1 MRRLLKWV
9 VGIIGALVGLVLVA
23 MLALVLL
30 VDPNDYK
37 EQITAQVKQQTGREL
52 LIEGDIGLSFF
63 PWLGLELGR
72 LELGNAEGF
81 GPEPF
86 ASIEAAEARV
96 KILPLLRA
104 AVEMDTIVL
113 HGMALSL
120 SRRADGVSN
129 WDDLTGTADAEPQP
143 KPTRPAQSALKSLA
157 IGGIDI
163 RNASIEW
170 RDEMAGQQ
178 ASLRDFN
185 LTSGA
190 ISFARPFP
198 LSLSGKLSATE
209 PSIEGSFDLVTRL
222 GLDLAQ
228 QRYRLD
234 ETRLTLQ
241 AAGKAIPGG
250 EARLVL
256 SSDLEADLE
265 RGTAGISDLVL
276 EGMGLRL
283 NADIQ
288 ASNILAMPAASGT
301 MKLVLTDPAGLSSV
315 VTLPPELKQQAIQGS
330 AVEATFVLDLGE
342 AQSLNLAPLNLTA
355 MGIEFKATVE
365 GQKIIDAPAFS
376 GELASGEFVPRELME
391 NAGIALPQM
400 ADASAMTRAQFSSRF
415 EAGLDRIALQGLKL
429 QLDQSTLSGSA
440 SVHQFATPVI
450 RYQLA
455 MDEID
460 VDRYLPPASD
470 EPASPAP
477 VVPGAAGNAA
487 AAELPLELLR
497 SLDIDGS
504 LKLGKVKVMNL
515 RSDTIVTTLR
525 AAKGQFRV
533 NPLTA
538 NLYQGGYSGDL
549 RFDVRSDTPLLG
561 MDEKL
566 SGVQAGP
573 LLKDFLGKE
582 YVTGKADLAA
592 KMTARGIEPLAIRK
606 SLNGNG
612 SFSFAE
618 GQINGI
624 NIGHL
629 IRKGYALYKGQS
641 APAEETRQTDFTDL
655 KGSFTVKEGL
665 VTTRDLAARSPLFR
679 VDGKGTAHLVSEK
692 LDMRLDTTVLSDIKS
707 AAGDST
713 DELKGVTIPITI
725 KGSFSEPK
733 FGVDVSS
740 VLKAKLEAEV
750 DKKKQE
756 AEAEVQQRIDEE
768 KKKLEEKAKD
778 KLKDLL
784 KF

>member
-9 VGIIGALVGLVLVA
+9 AGIIGALVGLVLVA
-23 MLALVLL
+23 MLALALL

-52 LIEGDIGLSFF
+52 LIEGDIELSFF

-96 KILPLLRA
+96 KLLPLLRA

-129 WDDLTGTADAEPQP
+129 WDDLAGTAAAEPQP
-143 KPTRPAQSALKSLA
+143 ESKPARPASPALKSLA
-157 IGGIDI
+157 IGGINI

-170 RDEMAGQQ
+170 NDEMAGQQ

-190 ISFARPFP
+190 ISFTRPIP
-198 LSLSGKLSATE
+198 LSVSGKLSATE

-301 MKLVLTDPAGLSSV
+301 MKLVLTDPEGLSSV
-315 VTLPPELKQQAIQGS
+315 VTLPSELKQQALRGS
-330 AVEATFVLDLGE
+330 TVDATFALDLGE

-355 MGIEFKATVE
+355 MGIELKATVE

-376 GELASGEFVPRELME
+376 GELASSEFVPRELME

-400 ADASAMTRAQFSSRF
+400 ADPSAMTRAQLSSRF
-415 EAGLDRIALQGLKL
+415 EAGLDRVALQGLKL
-429 QLDQSTLSGSA
+429 QLDQSTLNGSA
-440 SVHQFATPVI
+440 SVRQFAAPLI

-460 VDRYLPPASD
+460 VDRYLPPAAD
-470 EPASPAP
+470 EPAPAA
-477 VVPGAAGNAA
+477 PGAAGNAA

-497 SLDIDGS
+497 SLDIDGT
-504 LKLGKVKVMNL
+504 LKLGRVKVMNL

-612 SFSFAE
+612 SFNFAE
-618 GQINGI
+618 GQVNGI

-629 IRKGYALYKGQS
+629 IRQGYALYKGRP
-641 APAEETRQTDFTDL
+641 APVEETRQTDFTDL

-707 AAGDST
+707 AAGDSA
-713 DELKGVTIPITI
+713 DELKGVTLPITI
-725 KGSFSEPK
+725 KGRFSEPK

-750 DKKKQE
+750 EKKKAE

-784 KF
+784 RF

>member
-9 VGIIGALVGLVLVA
+9 AGIIGALVGLVLVA
-23 MLALVLL
+23 MLALALL

-52 LIEGDIGLSFF
+52 LIEGDIELSFF

-96 KILPLLRA
+96 KLLPLLRA

-129 WDDLTGTADAEPQP
+129 WDDLAGTAAAEPQP
-143 KPTRPAQSALKSLA
+143 ESKPARPASPALKSLA
-157 IGGIDI
+157 IGGINI

-170 RDEMAGQQ
+170 NDEMAGQQ

-190 ISFARPFP
+190 ISFTRPIP
-198 LSLSGKLSATE
+198 LSVSGKLSATE

-288 ASNILAMPAASGT
+288 ASNILAMPVASGT
-301 MKLVLTDPAGLSSV
+301 MKLVLTDPEGLSSV
-315 VTLPPELKQQAIQGS
+315 VTLPPELKQQALRGS
-330 AVEATFVLDLGE
+330 IVDATFALDLGE
-342 AQSLNLAPLNLTA
+342 AQSLSLAPLNLTA
-355 MGIEFKATVE
+355 MGIELKASVE

-376 GELASGEFVPRELME
+376 GELASSEFVPRELME

-400 ADASAMTRAQFSSRF
+400 ADPSAMTRAQLSSRF
-415 EAGLDRIALQGLKL
+415 EAGLDRVALQGLKL
-429 QLDQSTLSGSA
+429 QLDQSTLNGSA
-440 SVHQFATPVI
+440 SVRQFAAPLI
-450 RYQLA
+450 RYELA

-460 VDRYLPPASD
+460 VDRYLPPAAD
-470 EPASPAP
+470 EPVPAA
-477 VVPGAAGNAA
+477 PGAAGNAA

-497 SLDIDGS
+497 SLDIDGT
-504 LKLGKVKVMNL
+504 LKLGRVKVMNL

-612 SFSFAE
+612 SFNFAE
-618 GQINGI
+618 GQVNGI

-629 IRKGYALYKGQS
+629 IRQGYALYKGRPV
-641 APAEETRQTDFTDL
+641 PAEETRQTDFTDL

-665 VTTRDLAARSPLFR
+665 VTTRDLTARSPLFR
-679 VDGKGTAHLVSEK
+679 VDGKGTAHLLSEK

-707 AAGDST
+707 AAGDSA

-725 KGSFSEPK
+725 KGRFSEPK

-750 DKKKQE
+750 EKKKAE

-784 KF
+784 RF